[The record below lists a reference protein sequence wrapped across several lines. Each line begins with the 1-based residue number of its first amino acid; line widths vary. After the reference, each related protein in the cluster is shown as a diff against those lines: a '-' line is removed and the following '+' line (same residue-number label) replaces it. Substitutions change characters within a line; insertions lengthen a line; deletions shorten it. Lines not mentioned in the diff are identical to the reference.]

1 MEERACRC
9 GGTAPSLWN
18 DIDVIR
24 FLHRYPFALTR
35 TAHVCL
41 PRTIGVATRKDPI
54 IHIIHTCYYTY
65 KPR

>member
-1 MEERACRC
+1 MSLWRH
-9 GGTAPSLWN
+9 GTSLWN

-41 PRTIGVATRKDPI
+41 PRTIGVAMRKDPI
-54 IHIIHTCYYTY
+54 IHIIHMCYYTY

>member
-1 MEERACRC
+1 M
-9 GGTAPSLWN
+9 
-18 DIDVIR
+18 DVICS
-24 FLHRYPFALTR
+24 LHRYPVALTR

-41 PRTIGVATRKDPI
+41 PRTIVIVTRKDPV